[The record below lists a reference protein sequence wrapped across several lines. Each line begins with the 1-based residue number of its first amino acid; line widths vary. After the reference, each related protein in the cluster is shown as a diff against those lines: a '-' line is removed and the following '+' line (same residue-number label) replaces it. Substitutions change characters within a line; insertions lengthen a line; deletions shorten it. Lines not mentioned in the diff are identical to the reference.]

1 MHRIDSSRSIRASA
15 LQSFEGRESA
25 GTIPPEVCELCF
37 SDLVQP
43 VDAKASSGGTVR
55 LTLRCPECHH
65 VRVGECSWEEAREFG
80 RHFAKGK
87 ATLRGHYEKLSDEN
101 FRDELDCLVLALHT
115 DLIGPDDFAPY
126 RYST

>member
-1 MHRIDSSRSIRASA
+1 MHSIDSTRRSMAKTPG
-15 LQSFEGRESA
+15 SFAGQGPS

-43 VDAKASSGGTVR
+43 VDAKASSAGTVR

-65 VRVGECSWEEAREFG
+65 VRIGESSWEEARAFG

-87 ATLRGHYEKLSDEN
+87 AALRGHYEKLADEN

-126 RYST
+126 RYSA

>member
-1 MHRIDSSRSIRASA
+1 MHRTDSSRSLRASA
-15 LQSFEGRESA
+15 LQTLQDREPARSV
-25 GTIPPEVCELCF
+25 PPEVCEFCF

-43 VDAKASSGGTVR
+43 VDAKASSAGSVCLTV
-55 LTLRCPECHH
+55 RCPECHH

-87 ATLRGHYEKLSDEN
+87 AILRGHYDELADEN
-101 FRDELDCLVLALHT
+101 LRRELDSLVLALHA

-126 RYST
+126 RYSG